1 MSSKKNTNKSGHY
14 VMYQSTKDEVV
25 SRVLSH
31 IKEYLDKQ
39 LTDDLF
45 DPSRSEQVEFTA
57 RFTFDPAHEIKHAI
71 TLSPKNWRYN
81 NEH

>member
-1 MSSKKNTNKSGHY
+1 MGSKKNTNKSRHY

-45 DPSRSEQVEFTA
+45 DFSRSEQLEFTA
-57 RFTFDPAHEIKHAI
+57 RFTFDPAEIKHAI
-71 TLSPKNWRYN
+71 TLSPKNWR
-81 NEH
+81 